1 MSPKGRPKGEFAPQR
16 ASAEGNPVS
25 AAAAALYA
33 AIEADLAGRYTR
45 ASESFDTLVLD
56 IPAAGLVSIVERL
69 RDVHRFTIFL
79 DVTAVD
85 WPQREPRFDV
95 VWHFLCPS
103 AVARVRLKAQVAEA
117 DPAVPTL
124 TPLYGSAHFME
135 REAHD
140 MYGIAFA
147 GNDDLRPI
155 LLYEGFVGHPLRK
168 DYAMEHEQ
176 PIVPYRDAE
185 AKAP

>member
-1 MSPKGRPKGEFAPQR
+1 MSAG
-16 ASAEGNPVS
+16 
-25 AAAAALYA
+25 AATLF
-33 AIEADLAGRYTR
+33 ESLQADLAGRYAR
-45 ASESFDTLVLD
+45 ASTSFGTLVLEID
-56 IPAAGLVSIVERL
+56 AADVVPIATRL
-69 RDVHRFTIFL
+69 RDAFRFTIFL
-79 DVTAVD
+79 DVTAID

-103 AVARVRLKAQVAEA
+103 AVARVRLKAQVSAA
-117 DPAVPTL
+117 DPTVPSL
-124 TPLYGSAHFME
+124 TPLYGSAHYME

-168 DYAMEHEQ
+168 DYDMAHEQ
-176 PIVPYRDAE
+176 PIVPYRE
-185 AKAP
+185 GNR

>member
-1 MSPKGRPKGEFAPQR
+1 MNGPVDPETLFAT
-16 ASAEGNPVS
+16 
-25 AAAAALYA
+25 L
-33 AIEADLAGRYTR
+33 EADLAGRYSR
-45 ASESFDTLVLD
+45 ASASFGTLVLE
-56 IPAAGLVSIVERL
+56 ISAAELVPIVSRL
-69 RDVHRFTIFL
+69 RDTFHFTIFL

-95 VWHFLCPS
+95 VWHFLSPK
-103 AVARVRLKAQVAEA
+103 AVRRVRLKAQVAVT
-117 DPAVPTL
+117 DPTVPSL
-124 TPLYGSAHFME
+124 TPLYGAAHLME

-140 MYGIAFA
+140 MYGIVFA

-176 PIVPYRDAE
+176 PIVPYRE
-185 AKAP
+185 RT

>member
-1 MSPKGRPKGEFAPQR
+1 MSARIDP
-16 ASAEGNPVS
+16 
-25 AAAAALYA
+25 AALFDTLQA
-33 AIEADLAGRYTR
+33 ELAGRFTH
-45 ASESFDTLVLD
+45 AAESFGTLVLD
-56 IPAAGLVSIVERL
+56 IPVAELVPIVTRL
-69 RDVHRFTIFL
+69 RDAFRFMIFL

-103 AVARVRLKAQVAEA
+103 AVKRVRLKAQVGAA
-117 DPAVPTL
+117 DPTVPSL

-140 MYGIAFA
+140 MYGIVFA

-168 DYAMEHEQ
+168 DYDMEHEQ
-176 PIVPYRDAE
+176 PIVPYRDANG
-185 AKAP
+185 AAP